1 MLAASAATEDAA
13 MKPAPPLAPGVV
25 VGGRYRVTGVLAT
38 GGMGAVY
45 DAIDARLDRA
55 VALKVILRDLV
66 EDPEIVARFEREA
79 RAAAK
84 LSHPGIVQVTDLGRT
99 DDGLGYLVM
108 ERVVGETLHAIVSR
122 GPLAPRRAADLVE
135 QALGAIAAAHG
146 AGIVHRDL
154 KPGNLM
160 IVPLGAGREA
170 VKVLDF
176 GIARLSESEGYT
188 RLTRTGVIL
197 GTPSYMAPE
206 QARGRAVDARTDVYA
221 MGVILWYLLTG
232 KRPFG
237 GADVSEIVDALLSQ
251 TPPRADAARPD
262 VPAALAD
269 VAERAMRKDPDA
281 RFASAEEMGRALAA
295 LREAHGT
302 APSSGAP
309 TSAEA
314 PTAGTLPARPRAV
327 ASPVSTPLPA
337 ATSSTPTAAPSSTP
351 TLPAVAALAPDVV
364 AAPSRRGLWLGLV
377 LATAAIGMCTVGI
390 AIASGAYFFT
400 RRDEAPPAPLAAPAP
415 AIAPASVPTPA
426 PPATFAPDTATPE
439 ERALACGRAL
449 RCCESMMTQVSGAP
463 TGCELFRDPPP
474 YVRTAR
480 CVELTSTYR
489 SMIETRGGDTSA
501 CD

>member
-1 MLAASAATEDAA
+1 MT
-13 MKPAPPLAPGVV
+13 PAPPLAPGVV

-45 DAIDARLDRA
+45 DAIDERLDRA
-55 VALKVILRDLV
+55 VALKVVLRELV

-79 RAAAK
+79 RAAAR

-135 QALGAIAAAHG
+135 QALSAIAAAHA

-154 KPGNLM
+154 KPGNVM

-206 QARGRAVDARTDVYA
+206 QARGERVDARTDVYA

-237 GADVSEIVDALLSQ
+237 GADMAAIVEALLSE
-251 TPPRADAARPD
+251 TPPRADALRPE
-262 VPAALAD
+262 VPRALAT
-269 VAERAMRKDPDA
+269 VAERAMKKDPDA
-281 RFASAEEMGRALAA
+281 RFASADEMSHALAA
-295 LREAHGT
+295 LREAEGAT
-302 APSSGAP
+302 TQPSAAA
-309 TSAEA
+309 SAEEK
-314 PTAGTLPARPRAV
+314 TAGTVAARPRAQ
-327 ASPVSTPLPA
+327 ASPASAPSAARASPA
-337 ATSSTPTAAPSSTP
+337 TPTALAPSAGTAPLGAFTP
-351 TLPAVAALAPDVV
+351 SAATPAPTAPLDP
-364 AAPSRRGLWLGLV
+364 APSRRGLWLGLGLTS
-377 LATAAIGMCTVGI
+377 LALAACTVGI

-400 RRDEAPPAPLAAPAP
+400 RRDEAPAPLRGPQ
-415 AIAPASVPTPA
+415 PA
-426 PPATFAPDTATPE
+426 PPALAPATAPSTPPSTFAPDTATPE

-449 RCCESMMTQVSGAP
+449 RCCESMMTQVSGRP

-489 SMIETRGGDTSA
+489 AMIETRGGDTSA